1 MFKPAL
7 LTRKQLEKILSMSK
21 SSIYRLLETDPTFPK
36 SRNYGG
42 NMVRWMTVEV
52 EQWLD
57 TKIDLMLT

>member
-1 MFKPAL
+1 
-7 LTRKQLEKILSMSK
+7 MSK